1 MSVRKSSKFDSIIS
15 CLELGF
21 RFHIGG
27 TRIVALLF
35 FFIFS
40 LKSLVFDFRVLQDTV
55 FLDKKFSI
63 NESSIKCRG

>member
-21 RFHIGG
+21 RFHTGG
-27 TRIVALLF
+27 TGLALFAFL
-35 FFIFS
+35 IFS

-63 NESSIKCRG
+63 NESSIKCR